1 MNEYDSARIADLLV
15 ARGAEPVSA
24 PDSADLVVLNT
35 CHIREK
41 AAEKVYSEL
50 GRLALL
56 RKGNTRRPLLAV
68 AGCVAQGEGEEIL
81 RRAPQVDFVIGPQ
94 SFHRL
99 NALLDAELAQA
110 DAADWADP
118 DGEQDESRDA
128 RKDAVRDGTQDESI
142 DARKDAVR
150 DRAKD
155 AAQDTVRDTVRD
167 GVKESKK
174 QRKINR
180 KASRSRRM
188 ALEFPTESKFDFLPE
203 EHLPRGV
210 SAYLAVQEGCDRL
223 CSFCVVPY
231 TRGPEFSRTPEEVL
245 AEADR
250 LFAQGVRELT
260 LLGQNV
266 NAYQA
271 QDAQGQVWDLARLL
285 AALCER
291 TDCLRLRYT
300 TSHPLALSDSLIA
313 AHRDLPKLA
322 PYLHLPVQSGSDR
335 ILKAMNRRHTV
346 AHYLERVAALRQARP
361 DIALSSDFIVG
372 FPGETEQDF
381 AQTLALVNQ
390 VGFAQAYAF
399 KYSAR
404 PGTPAATMA
413 DQVPEQVKDQRLAGL
428 LQLLAAQQAAFNRQS
443 QGTVQEVLLVESG
456 KQAGQCK
463 GRSPWMQSVVV
474 DLPEVWLG
482 QMVPLKIVHA
492 APRSLVGEPVEAHGA
507 NHTPDQA
514 TNYTTNPA
522 ANRAEATAL

>member
-15 ARGAEPVSA
+15 ARGAEPVPT

-56 RKGNTRRPLLAV
+56 RKGNSRRPLLAV

-94 SFHRL
+94 SFHRF
-99 NALLDAELAQA
+99 NELLDAELADSTEA
-110 DAADWADP
+110 SEATEASGATEVTEATP
-118 DGEQDESRDA
+118 STKNKKR
-128 RKDAVRDGTQDESI
+128 RKETRP
-142 DARKDAVR
+142 
-150 DRAKD
+150 
-155 AAQDTVRDTVRD
+155 
-167 GVKESKK
+167 
-174 QRKINR
+174 
-180 KASRSRRM
+180 RRM
-188 ALEFPTESKFDFLPE
+188 ALDFPLESKFDFLPE

-271 QDAQGQVWDLARLL
+271 QDAQGQEWDLAQLL
-285 AALCER
+285 TALHER
-291 TDCLRLRYT
+291 ADCLRLRYT

-322 PYLHLPVQSGSDR
+322 PYLHLPVQSGSDK
-335 ILKAMNRRHTV
+335 ILHAMNRRHTI
-346 AHYLERVAALRQARP
+346 AYYHERVASLRAARP

-372 FPGETEQDF
+372 FPGESEQDF
-381 AQTLALVNQ
+381 AATLALVNDI
-390 VGFAQAYAF
+390 GFAQAYAF
-399 KYSAR
+399 KYSPR
-404 PGTPAATMA
+404 PGTPAAEMD
-413 DQVPEQVKDQRLAGL
+413 DQVPEAVKEERLAGL
-428 LQLLAAQQAAFNRQS
+428 LQLLAAQQAAFNHKS
-443 QGTVQEVLLVESG
+443 QGMIQEVLLVERG
-456 KQAGQCK
+456 KHKGQCK
-463 GRSPWMQSVVV
+463 GRSPWMQSVVAQI
-474 DLPEVWLG
+474 PEECLG
-482 QMVPLKIVHA
+482 QMVSLKIVRS
-492 APRSLVGEPVEAHGA
+492 APRSLVGEPVAESRAVGGA
-507 NHTPDQA
+507 VDGARNGA
-514 TNYTTNPA
+514 SNVGVA
-522 ANRAEATAL
+522 SL